1 MNVLITGGTGFI
13 GKQIALI
20 GKTGNVL
27 NPIFNI
33 TAKVFKMISGYA
45 RGLLGSISGFTTGV
59 GSASGVVGKFASGFG
74 KVGRIVGI
82 LRTASTAIPIVGQ
95 VITVLQA
102 AYGMITRLMSGMGF
116 FDALGETLYDV
127 FVGPFEM
134 LVELLTKIPIIG
146 DLFKPLLTIFPVIKS
161 TIASVFNIFQT
172 GWESI
177 KELFSGKDIGKNL
190 LNIVKMIGTAIF
202 PIPLLIL
209 KLLMSMFPKVMDTL
223 KSLFTI
229 ENLKSVV
236 SGLFFIPILIVK
248 SFMGIG
254 PMLLSV
260 LKGVGSMLLSVLK
273 GFGSILYTVFIQP
286 WVDAW
291 TFISDLFVGKSNSTL
306 GEGIIKGLIGVGSA
320 ILKIFTSPF
329 ETIFQIIMTGFT
341 SIATFIQTALSIPF
355 KIVGKLIGVDT
366 GGIGAGA
373 ESSAQNQEG
382 MISAIQ
388 ETNQK
393 LDTLIGLMM
402 SGGIAVN
409 LDGRKVSEQLA
420 IASS

>member
-1 MNVLITGGTGFI
+1 
-13 GKQIALI
+13 
-20 GKTGNVL
+20 
-27 NPIFNI
+27 
-33 TAKVFKMISGYA
+33 
-45 RGLLGSISGFTTGV
+45 
-59 GSASGVVGKFASGFG
+59 
-74 KVGRIVGI
+74 
-82 LRTASTAIPIVGQ
+82 
-95 VITVLQA
+95 
-102 AYGMITRLMSGMGF
+102 MGF
-116 FDALGETLYDV
+116 FEALGETLYDV

-146 DLFKPLLTIFPVIKS
+146 DLFKPLLAVFPVIKS
-161 TIASVFNIFQT
+161 SISYVFKIFQT

-177 KELFSGKDIGKNL
+177 KDIFQTGWESIKDLFSGKDIVKNL
-190 LNIVKMIGTAIF
+190 LNIGKMVLVGMYLVPSIIFKSIVGIF
-202 PIPLLIL
+202 PSIFDAIL
-209 KLLMSMFPKVMDTL
+209 D
-223 KSLFTI
+223 
-229 ENLKSVV
+229 
-236 SGLFFIPILIVK
+236 GVK
-248 SFMGIG
+248 S
-254 PMLLSV
+254 
-260 LKGVGSMLLSVLK
+260 
-273 GFGSILYTVFIQP
+273 FGSILYEVFIQP
-286 WVDAW
+286 FVSAW

-306 GEGIIKGLIGVGSA
+306 GDGIIKGLIGVGSA

-366 GGIGAGA
+366 GGIGSGA
-373 ESSAQNQEG
+373 ESSVQNQEG
-382 MISAIQ
+382 MISAIK

>member
-1 MNVLITGGTGFI
+1 
-13 GKQIALI
+13 
-20 GKTGNVL
+20 
-27 NPIFNI
+27 
-33 TAKVFKMISGYA
+33 
-45 RGLLGSISGFTTGV
+45 
-59 GSASGVVGKFASGFG
+59 
-74 KVGRIVGI
+74 
-82 LRTASTAIPIVGQ
+82 
-95 VITVLQA
+95 
-102 AYGMITRLMSGMGF
+102 MSGMGF

-127 FVGPFEM
+127 FIGPIEM

-190 LNIVKMIGTAIF
+190 LNIVKMIGTGLF
-202 PIPLLIL
+202 LIPSLIL
-209 KLLMSMFPKVMDTL
+209 NLLMSMFPKVMDTL

>member
-1 MNVLITGGTGFI
+1 
-13 GKQIALI
+13 
-20 GKTGNVL
+20 
-27 NPIFNI
+27 
-33 TAKVFKMISGYA
+33 
-45 RGLLGSISGFTTGV
+45 
-59 GSASGVVGKFASGFG
+59 
-74 KVGRIVGI
+74 
-82 LRTASTAIPIVGQ
+82 
-95 VITVLQA
+95 
-102 AYGMITRLMSGMGF
+102 MSGMGF

-146 DLFKPLLTIFPVIKS
+146 NLFKPLLAVFPVIKS
-161 TIASVFNIFQT
+161 SMSSVFKIFQT

-177 KELFSGKDIGKNL
+177 KGLFSGKDIVKNL
-190 LNIVKMIGTAIF
+190 LNIGKSVLMGIYFVPAMIFKLIVGIF
-202 PIPLLIL
+202 PSIFETIL
-209 KLLMSMFPKVMDTL
+209 D
-223 KSLFTI
+223 
-229 ENLKSVV
+229 
-236 SGLFFIPILIVK
+236 GVK
-248 SFMGIG
+248 T
-254 PMLLSV
+254 
-260 LKGVGSMLLSVLK
+260 
-273 GFGSILYTVFIQP
+273 FGSILYTVFIQP

-306 GEGIIKGLIGVGSA
+306 GDGIIKGLIGVGSA

-366 GGIGAGA
+366 GGIGAEAG
-373 ESSAQNQEG
+373 SSVQNQDG